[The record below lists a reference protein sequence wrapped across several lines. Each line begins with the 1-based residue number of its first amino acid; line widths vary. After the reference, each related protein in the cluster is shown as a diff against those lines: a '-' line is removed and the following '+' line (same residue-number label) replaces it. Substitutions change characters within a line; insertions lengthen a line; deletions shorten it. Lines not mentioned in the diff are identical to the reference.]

1 MDYIERIEALGACAP
16 AMAWLR
22 SGQYPSLQVAWDACP
37 RGDWMLWLLLKRAD
51 AAYAA
56 ARDAVLCSPE
66 VCAAYDA
73 AYDVV
78 WRYAS
83 DPEYSALANLGMV
96 KARAV
101 RAAVP
106 VAPVLP

>member
-1 MDYIERIEALGACAP
+1 MDYIERIADLGACAP
-16 AMAWLR
+16 ALDWLR
-22 SGQYPSLQVAWDACP
+22 SEQHPTLLASCDACP
-37 RGDWMLWLLLKRAD
+37 LGDWLLWVLAAMGHPAYSD
-51 AAYAA
+51 AQ
-56 ARDAVLCSPE
+56 DAVLCSPD

-73 AYDVV
+73 AYDAV

>member
-1 MDYIERIEALGACAP
+1 MDYIDRIADLGACAP
-16 AMAWLR
+16 ALDWLR
-22 SGQYPSLQVAWDACP
+22 SEQYPSLQAAWDACP
-37 RGDWMLWLLLKRAD
+37 LGDWLLWVLAALGHPAYSD
-51 AAYAA
+51 AQ
-56 ARDAVLCSPE
+56 DAVLCSPE
-66 VCAAYDA
+66 VCAAYEI
-73 AYDVV
+73 V

-106 VAPVLP
+106 VAPALP